1 MRELDRQL
9 ENRERRLDK
18 LYDALEEGS
27 ISPADLSPRLNKLK
41 SEVDQIRIKISEI
54 NISRT
59 SQRGPITLNM
69 AQLKRYVADLKALLL
84 EGEYF
89 EQKAFLKSF
98 IQRIGYDYP
107 QVSVQY
113 TFPIMQSSGENRE
126 VLAIDKI
133 SGVYETHFAT
143 G

>member
-27 ISPADLSPRLNKLK
+27 ISPADLSPR
-41 SEVDQIRIKISEI
+41 I

-89 EQKAFLKSF
+89 EQRAFLKSF

-113 TFPIMQSSGENRE
+113 TFPIMPSSGENKE
-126 VLAIDKI
+126 VLGIDKI